1 MLDTICITELDVS
14 TAISRLKCNLSSGPD
29 GFPPIMFKRLVS
41 CLTVPLCVA
50 FKQLLSVAM
59 VPDGMEDGSNYS
71 NYPVFKK
78 GEAGSVSNYRPIS
91 LTCVPSK
98 ILERILANK
107 ILQYLTEQNILHPAQ
122 HGFVKGRSTCSNLLE
137 SLNDWTVC
145 SQSGQQ
151 CTIVYID
158 FGKAFDTV
166 SHKKLFSRLHSYGI
180 RGNVLLWLQNFF
192 TSRTQ
197 RTKVGD
203 LFSEARDLISGI
215 VQGSGLGPVMFV
227 IFINEL
233 IELLDC
239 FNVKVKLFADDVKLY
254 VKATDYKDIDTLQQ
268 AINKLTEWAKLWQLT
283 ISIDKCNVLNVG
295 KVNVP
300 SLLNIEGHLLPSV
313 TACRDLGLLVSQNL
327 SPSAHINEIVVKA
340 HHRANIIHRCF
351 TSRNIGRLVRAYTVY
366 VRPLIEHDSILW
378 SPLLKQDIE
387 KVERVQRC
395 FTKRLP
401 GFNDLS
407 YEDRLRRLDLSSL
420 ELRRLHT
427 DLTWCYKILFNR
439 VNINSIDFFQLS
451 PTVTKGHAYKLYKSY
466 NSSSIRKSFFSERV
480 VNVWNFLP
488 ADTVDFSSLTA
499 FKRTVKLTDLSMFLK
514 CSN

>member
-1 MLDTICITELDVS
+1 MLVDDKDKADTFNAYFASVGVSDNNVIPPIHATNPDSMLDTICITELDVS

-29 GFPPIMFKRLVS
+29 GFPPIKFKRLVS

-59 VPDGMEDGSNYS
+59 VPDEWKTAVIT
-71 NYPVFKK
+71 PVFKK

-91 LTCVPSK
+91 LTCVPIK

-197 RTKVGD
+197 QTKVGD

-227 IFINEL
+227 VFINEL

-254 VKATDYKDIDTLQQ
+254 VKVTDYKDIDTLQQ
-268 AINKLTEWAKLWQLT
+268 AINKLTEWAK
-283 ISIDKCNVLNVG
+283 
-295 KVNVP
+295 P
-300 SLLNIEGHLLPSV
+300 M
-313 TACRDLGLLVSQNL
+313 AAR
-327 SPSAHINEIVVKA
+327 
-340 HHRANIIHRCF
+340 
-351 TSRNIGRLVRAYTVY
+351 Y
-366 VRPLIEHDSILW
+366 
-378 SPLLKQDIE
+378 
-387 KVERVQRC
+387 
-395 FTKRLP
+395 
-401 GFNDLS
+401 FN
-407 YEDRLRRLDLSSL
+407 
-420 ELRRLHT
+420 
-427 DLTWCYKILFNR
+427 
-439 VNINSIDFFQLS
+439 
-451 PTVTKGHAYKLYKSY
+451 
-466 NSSSIRKSFFSERV
+466 
-480 VNVWNFLP
+480 
-488 ADTVDFSSLTA
+488 
-499 FKRTVKLTDLSMFLK
+499 
-514 CSN
+514 